1 MAAKVTV
8 TFSPAQAEA
17 LVKALGSVP
26 KQTKTIEAITAK
38 VAEAISALAAQ

>member
-26 KQTKTIEAITAK
+26 KQTKTVEALTAK
-38 VAEAISALAAQ
+38 VNEAIGASAAQ